1 MSSRFACSG
10 SRNGQNPTCRSARMT
25 YATVMVALSI
35 DRSNTARL
43 EIAGQLAERF
53 SARVIG
59 ISAAEY
65 GPPLYF
71 TSGRHGQDLIEQG
84 RLVIK
89 TRVAQLES
97 EFRKAM
103 QSRGADAE
111 WRCAEDFP
119 SRYIVEQARA
129 CDI

>member
-1 MSSRFACSG
+1 
-10 SRNGQNPTCRSARMT
+10 MT

-43 EIAGQLAERF
+43 EIASQLAERF
-53 SARVIG
+53 GARVIG

-71 TSGRHGQDLIEQG
+71 TSGTHGQDLIEQG
-84 RLVIK
+84 RLAIE

-103 QSRGADAE
+103 QNRGAGVE

-119 SRYIVEQARA
+119 SRYIVEQARPA
-129 CDI
+129 TL